1 MCYATPV
8 QPKIGTDK
16 IIQRYTHST
25 WFFYALRKWFQR
37 FTPAQPEIFAK
48 ISLYTTLAQ
57 PDFYYI
63 SKIWFQDSTPAQPE
77 NFVDHMV
84 VHYTRKTWLSLHLYN
99 LISGFY
105 TCTTWN
111 LFPYGKVTYFTLHSH
126 ILIFIAFAKHVFRG
140 FFIPV
145 VCMFSYIHMFR
156 IYIMSKLSRCR
167 DFAVKT
173 KAKENNNRKKRRGQY
188 SDRYW
193 QGFTV
198 YSMAFKQIKKK

>member
-63 SKIWFQDSTPAQPE
+63 SKIWFQDSITAQPE
-77 NFVDHMV
+77 IFVDDMV
-84 VHYTRKTWLSLHLYN
+84 VQYSRTTWLSVHLYN

-111 LFPYGKVTYFTLHSH
+111 FYLYGKVTYFTLHSQPQVS
-126 ILIFIAFAKHVFRG
+126 LNSQKMIFLAFSFLLCVSFLTYKYFVLLF
-140 FFIPV
+140 
-145 VCMFSYIHMFR
+145 
-156 IYIMSKLSRCR
+156 MSKLSRCP
-167 DFAVKT
+167 
-173 KAKENNNRKKRRGQY
+173 NC
-188 SDRYW
+188 
-193 QGFTV
+193 
-198 YSMAFKQIKKK
+198 IKI